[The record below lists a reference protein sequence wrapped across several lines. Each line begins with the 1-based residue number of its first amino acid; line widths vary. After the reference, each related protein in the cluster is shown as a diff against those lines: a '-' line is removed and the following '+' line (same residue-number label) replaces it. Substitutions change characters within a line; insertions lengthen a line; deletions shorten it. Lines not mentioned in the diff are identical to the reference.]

1 MGVAVI
7 EGILLGYLPSEGI
20 MEIQTHEAVKV
31 FSADGEVKS
40 ILMERPYDYVYMLN
54 RRVLADVERGKV
66 VGLRLAKDKK
76 INC

>member
-20 MEIQTHEAVKV
+20 MEIQTHEAVEE

-54 RRVLADVERGKV
+54 RRVLADVELGKV
-66 VGLRLAKDKK
+66 VGLRLEKDKE

>member
-7 EGILLGYLPSEGI
+7 EGILLGYLPSDGV
-20 MEIQTHEAVKV
+20 MEIQTHDAVEE

-40 ILMERPYDYVYMLN
+40 IIMKRPYYYAHMLN
-54 RRVLADVERGKV
+54 RRVLADVELGKV
-66 VGLRLAKDKK
+66 VGLRLAKDKE